1 MKIVMSPNIK
11 IVCSWY
17 ESPNQESL
25 APDAEWLITEGFP
38 AGGQYVGVTAIFEE
52 FFPRLHSYFNEWE
65 SKVSEMLD
73 AGDFIVALGHYS
85 GRAKLTGTAFTC
97 PFVHIWKLSNGKIVQ
112 FRQSADTL
120 LIARALSVNETASVH
135 SL

>member
-1 MKIVMSPNIK
+1 MRVAMLTNIE
-11 IVCSWY
+11 IIRSWY
-17 ESPNQESL
+17 EAPNRDSV
-25 APDAEWLITEGFP
+25 APNAEWLITESFP
-38 AGGQYVGVTAIFEE
+38 AGGRYVGLPAIFEK
-52 FFPRLHSYFNEWE
+52 FFPQLHSYFSEWE

-73 AGDFIVALGHYS
+73 AGNCIVALGHYS

-120 LIARALSVNETASVH
+120 TIAQALSANATTP
-135 SL
+135 